1 MNSIT
6 TCPNCLT
13 RFIVDRGQL
22 KANQGQVKCTKC
34 QHVFDFRK
42 HLESSHEQTV
52 FLGAKG
58 LKLARQKRR
67 SYLIITLLILLALGQ
82 MVFFARTHIVMRWP
96 VVQPTFIKACQ
107 LLHCKNPLPKNIE
120 FISLEGAEVIKDENV
135 VELIKFNALLINDAA
150 YTQTYP
156 ELELTLTDINDQ
168 AVMRKKIK
176 PEDYT
181 KNVKDGLKAG
191 EELHININLET
202 TEAVTGF
209 RAAPVYR

>member
-1 MNSIT
+1 MHSIT

-22 KANQGQVKCTKC
+22 ESHQGQVKCAKC
-34 QHVFDFRK
+34 QHVFDFRQ
-42 HLESSHEQTV
+42 HLESAHEQTV
-52 FLGAKG
+52 FLKG
-58 LKLARQKRR
+58 RRLKNRRTYLFIALLA
-67 SYLIITLLILLALGQ
+67 LLALGQ
-82 MVFFARTHIVMRWP
+82 MVFFARTDIIMRWP
-96 VVQPTFIKACQ
+96 ATQPTFIKACQ
-107 LLHCKNPLPKNIE
+107 LFHCKDLLPKQIKL
-120 FISLEGAEVIKDENV
+120 IRLEGTELIQDENMTG
-135 VELIKFNALLINDAA
+135 LIKFNALLINDAA